1 VSFAQPASGDLV
13 GGRYRIVRELGRG
26 AMGVV
31 YEAEHEG
38 LGRKCAL
45 KLLRPAQS
53 SDEDAVRR
61 FEREARI
68 LAKLDSPHL
77 VEVLDVA
84 RTEHGV
90 PYLVM
95 ELLEGE
101 SLESRLSRGELPPE
115 EALAIVRD
123 VAQGAHAAHVAGVVH
138 RDLKLSNVVLTASG
152 AKVVDFGVASFF
164 DGSMDG
170 STASVAGTPRT
181 MSPEQLLG
189 EKVGPASDVWA
200 IGVVTYRLFAG
211 KYPFE
216 AESMAAQMLA
226 IMKGFVPLERAC
238 ADARSNEIRDDD
250 HAALLVRVAR
260 AVDAALVSDPTQ
272 RTSSALDFARALE
285 EPAVEAVASSG
296 RSSVEKAAGSDVVP
310 TRESLA
316 PTPEID
322 AKPSRG
328 GLGAGA
334 QAVLAA
340 LGLLVLVAI
349 GMRIRESI
357 RAAPPPPEAPLGVSS
372 PSSASPVV
380 TPSSSAPPP
389 MPTAVSSA
397 SSSPAAPEPRPTVPG
412 VDTSKIPRGPAP
424 VPSARVAPK
433 ASAAPSGDGLPIH
446 L

>member
-1 VSFAQPASGDLV
+1 MSFAQPAPGDLV

-31 YEAEHEG
+31 FEAVHEG

-84 RTEHGV
+84 RTELGV

-101 SLESRLSRGELPPE
+101 SLEARLARGELPPE

-123 VAQGAHAAHVAGVVH
+123 VALGAHAAHVAGVVH

-238 ADARSNEIRDDD
+238 ARANEGPDDLD
-250 HAALLVRVAR
+250 PSIVRVAR
-260 AVDAALVSDPTQ
+260 AVDAALVSDPML

-285 EPAVEAVASSG
+285 APAVDAVAPSERTSGEKSSD
-296 RSSVEKAAGSDVVP
+296 SAVS
-310 TRESLA
+310 T
-316 PTPEID
+316 PTPERLSPLPALE
-322 AKPSRG
+322 AKPALA

-334 QAVLAA
+334 QAMLAA
-340 LGLLVLVAI
+340 LGVLVLLAI
-349 GMRIRESI
+349 GMRVRELF
-357 RAAPPPPEAPLGVSS
+357 RAAQPPSETRQDSVI
-372 PSSASPVV
+372 
-380 TPSSSAPPP
+380 PSSSAGPSVP
-389 MPTAVSSA
+389 VA
-397 SSSPAAPEPRPTVPG
+397 SSSSPMPVVATSVSSGSPEARPTVSLPE
-412 VDTSKIPRGPAP
+412 TSKSPRAPSP

-433 ASAAPSGDGLPIH
+433 ASSAPSGDGLPIH

>member
-1 VSFAQPASGDLV
+1 MSFAQPAPGDLV

-31 YEAEHEG
+31 FEAVHEG

-84 RTEHGV
+84 RSELGV

-101 SLESRLSRGELPPE
+101 SLEARLARGELPRE
-115 EALAIVRD
+115 ESLAIVRD
-123 VAQGAHAAHVAGVVH
+123 VALGAHAAHMAGVVH

-200 IGVVTYRLFAG
+200 IGVVTYRLLAG

-238 ADARSNEIRDDD
+238 ARANEGHDVDRE
-250 HAALLVRVAR
+250 ALLARVAR
-260 AVDAALVSDPTQ
+260 AVDAALVSDPTL

-285 EPAVEAVASSG
+285 VSAVDGVVSSERTSEEAADSAVS
-296 RSSVEKAAGSDVVP
+296 
-310 TRESLA
+310 T
-316 PTPEID
+316 PTPERLSPLPALE
-322 AKPSRG
+322 AKPAPA

-334 QAVLAA
+334 QAMLAA
-340 LGLLVLVAI
+340 LGVLLLLAI
-349 GMRIRESI
+349 GMRVRELF
-357 RAAPPPPEAPLGVSS
+357 RAAQPPSETRQDSAIPSSFASPSVPVVSS
-372 PSSASPVV
+372 SSLMPVV
-380 TPSSSAPPP
+380 STSSS
-389 MPTAVSSA
+389 S
-397 SSSPAAPEPRPTVPG
+397 AAPEPRPTAPSPE
-412 VDTSKIPRGPAP
+412 TSKGPRGPSS

-433 ASAAPSGDGLPIH
+433 ASSAPSGDGLPIH